1 MNLEQI
7 RKNLDPLT
15 AQYIDMLNAERKA
28 ELDALR
34 ETVNREF
41 RAIKQR
47 LDELGQ
53 HSITQHEVDKYSL
66 TKAKVIR
73 LMKQLGIYEDKE

>member
-15 AQYIDMLNAERKA
+15 AQYIDMLNSERKA
-28 ELDALR
+28 DLDALR
-34 ETVNREF
+34 ESINSEF
-41 RAIKQR
+41 LAIYQR

-53 HSITQHEVDKYSL
+53 RSVAQHEVDKYSL

-73 LMKQLGIYEDKE
+73 LMKQLGIYEDKQ